1 MGLHQPAGT
10 LDPLVCGCDGDSG
23 LLSVDAALARGL
35 ALCAPIAGTED
46 LAPAQAIGRVLAR
59 DIAAPG
65 ALPPFDAAA
74 MDGYALRLSDLA
86 GAGPWRLRV
95 GLRAQA
101 GDAPAALP
109 RGAAA
114 RILTGAALPAGADA
128 VVAQEDCRRD
138 HGHVTLDRRPAPG
151 AHIRR
156 KGEDIDRGAPAL
168 PAGRPIGAAEAGLIG
183 ALRLARVAVRRRLRV
198 AVIAT
203 GSEVGSR
210 GPGGIGDADTP
221 ILAAALAQPWIDAV
235 PPLHVP
241 DDPAEIRAALACL
254 AGRVDMIVT
263 TGGVSVGD
271 ADHVPAAI
279 RAAGGRIA
287 LSGVA
292 MKPGKPLALGRVG
305 GALWLGLP
313 GNPVAVHVGWRVFGL
328 ALAARL
334 AGLSQPPARKI
345 MARLAAPVAHR
356 PGRCEFRPAR
366 LLGYDAGGAMA
377 VECHADGG
385 SHRIAQL
392 AGADALALI
401 PGAEGDMPAGAL
413 VELLL

>member
-1 MGLHQPAGT
+1 MGLHASPGT
-10 LDPLVCGCDGDSG
+10 LDPLVCGCDAATG

-35 ALCAPIAGTED
+35 ALCSPVAGSEE

-59 DIAAPG
+59 DIAAPL

-74 MDGYALRLSDLA
+74 MDGYGLRLADLT
-86 GAGPWRLRV
+86 GPGPWRLRI
-95 GLRAQA
+95 GLRQQA
-101 GDAPAALP
+101 GDAPGALP
-109 RGAAA
+109 RGQAA
-114 RILTGAALPAGADA
+114 RILTGAALPAGVDA
-128 VVAQEDCRRD
+128 VVAQEDAVRD
-138 HGHVTLDRRPAPG
+138 HGSITLAARPAPG
-151 AHIRR
+151 SHIRR
-156 KGEDIDRGAPAL
+156 KAEDLDRGALAL
-168 PAGRPIGAAEAGLIG
+168 PAGRLVGAAEAGLIG
-183 ALRLARVAVRRRLRV
+183 ALRLNAVPVRRRLRV

-203 GSEVGSR
+203 GSEVGRS

-221 ILAAALAQPWIDAV
+221 ILRAALSAPWIEAV
-235 PPLHVP
+235 APLHVP

-271 ADHVPAAI
+271 ADHVPGAI

-287 LSGVA
+287 LAGVA

-313 GNPVAVHVGWRVFGL
+313 GNPLAVHVGWRVIGL

-334 AGLSQPPARKI
+334 AGLAQVPARKI
-345 MARLAAPVAHR
+345 MARLSAPVSHR

-366 LLGYDAGGAMA
+366 LAGYDAHGAMA
-377 VECHADGG
+377 AECLAEGG
-385 SHRIAQL
+385 SHRIAGL
-392 AGADALALI
+392 ALAEALVLI
-401 PGAEGDMPAGAL
+401 PGAEGDLPAGAL
-413 VELLL
+413 VEVLL